1 MSRHAEEY
9 SDPCI
14 EVTQEEDGGKE
25 DKKMEKAKRSRESG
39 RFKFQCGEFLP
50 AANC

>member
-14 EVTQEEDGGKE
+14 EVTQEEDGRKEKKRKE
-25 DKKMEKAKRSRESG
+25 DGKSEEVERIG
-39 RFKFQCGEFLP
+39 QV
-50 AANC
+50 